1 MEDLRLRR
9 RDAPPGIPSRARVC
23 GGRPGRGF
31 CPKPGRWPGVHT
43 SGYRGLQP
51 AQRADRQVE
60 PRIQLEESA
69 SGFRYKQ
76 TDSDAHRRVK
86 PPTLKWRGRR
96 PRAGLH
102 AVARERPPAA
112 NYPGPHVRL
121 PPFLRAR
128 GSPPS
133 GLGRRSCSRAAGATR
148 GPGDGPDSTSGYR
161 GLQPAQRGRKTVLDS
176 SAGREVEPASTGR
189 SRRPKPGGNRS
200 LPWDLAIT
208 PTPTDSDGTCQTTSR
223 RTPRGH
229 RAQAVT
235 SAQMSPV
242 TTPHRGPGG
251 TSE

>member
-1 MEDLRLRR
+1 MERPPTAGWTARSRPGTAAGSQLPRTPRTP
-9 RDAPPGIPSRARVC
+9 AATPPGPRLATPRTRAEELQ
-23 GGRPGRGF
+23 PGRRGD
-31 CPKPGRWPGVHT
+31 PKPGRWPGDHT

-112 NYPGPHVRL
+112 NYPGPHVR
-121 PPFLRAR
+121 PPPLLRAR
-128 GSPPS
+128 GSPPR

-148 GPGDGPDSTSGYR
+148 SPGDGP
-161 GLQPAQRGRKTVLDS
+161 
-176 SAGREVEPASTGR
+176 E
-189 SRRPKPGGNRS
+189 
-200 LPWDLAIT
+200 
-208 PTPTDSDGTCQTTSR
+208 
-223 RTPRGH
+223 
-229 RAQAVT
+229 
-235 SAQMSPV
+235 
-242 TTPHRGPGG
+242 TTPPGIAASSPPSGGGKRYWIVRLDARLSRPPPAAVGDPSRGQPLPTMGPCYHPDAD
-251 TSE
+251 

>member
-1 MEDLRLRR
+1 MEDLRLRH

-112 NYPGPHVRL
+112 NYPGPHVR
-121 PPFLRAR
+121 PPPLLRAR
-128 GSPPS
+128 GSPPR

-148 GPGDGPDSTSGYR
+148 SPGDGPETTPPGIAASSPPSGGGKRYWIVRLDARLSRPPPAAVGDPSR
-161 GLQPAQRGRKTVLDS
+161 GATAPYHGTLLSPRRRLT
-176 SAGREVEPASTGR
+176 RTEPAKLRAGAPHVVT
-189 SRRPKPGGNRS
+189 
-200 LPWDLAIT
+200 A
-208 PTPTDSDGTCQTTSR
+208 
-223 RTPRGH
+223 PR
-229 RAQAVT
+229 Q
-235 SAQMSPV
+235 
-242 TTPHRGPGG
+242 
-251 TSE
+251 

>member
-1 MEDLRLRR
+1 MERPPTAGWTARSRPGTAAGSQLPRTPRTP
-9 RDAPPGIPSRARVC
+9 AATPPGPRLATPRTRT
-23 GGRPGRGF
+23 GELQPGRRGD
-31 CPKPGRWPGVHT
+31 PRPGRWPGDH
-43 SGYRGLQP
+43 
-51 AQRADRQVE
+51 
-60 PRIQLEESA
+60 
-69 SGFRYKQ
+69 
-76 TDSDAHRRVK
+76 
-86 PPTLKWRGRR
+86 
-96 PRAGLH
+96 
-102 AVARERPPAA
+102 
-112 NYPGPHVRL
+112 
-121 PPFLRAR
+121 
-128 GSPPS
+128 
-133 GLGRRSCSRAAGATR
+133 
-148 GPGDGPDSTSGYR
+148 TSGYR

-223 RTPRGH
+223 RAPRGH